1 MHGNKTLFDLD
12 GRVALVTG
20 GSRGLGLQI
29 AEALGE
35 ESLMGNAPLR
45 RLGGDEDVK
54 GAALLFASDAGQH
67 ITGQVLAVDG
77 GYTAV

>member
-1 MHGNKTLFDLD
+1 
-12 GRVALVTG
+12 V
-20 GSRGLGLQI
+20 
-29 AEALGE
+29 GE
-35 ESLMGNAPLR
+35 EALMGNAPLR
-45 RLGGDEDVK
+45 RLGGDEDLK

>member
-1 MHGNKTLFDLD
+1 MSQG
-12 GRVALVTG
+12 V
-20 GSRGLGLQI
+20 I
-29 AEALGE
+29 AAVGE
-35 ESLMGNAPLR
+35 EALMGNAPLR
-45 RLGGDEDVK
+45 RLGGDEDLK